1 MLEKTMR
8 GAAHAAWLASC
19 WAPHQAM
26 RGAQKNPAAA
36 QAALLDRLLRANA
49 SSAYGRKFGFSRL
62 RNVRQFQST
71 VPIVDYDEL
80 RPWIERIK
88 AGEQAVL
95 TEEPVLMLEKT
106 SGSSAAAKYIPYT
119 SSLRREFQRAVGAWI
134 FDLYAHNPT
143 LVYGTAYWAITPV
156 AREPEVTTGGLRVGF
171 ENDTEYLGAAE
182 RFLLRKILA
191 VPEEVARIPELDTA
205 LYVTLRFL
213 LQSSSL
219 RFISVWAPSFL
230 TILLERL
237 QNNAEQLLA
246 DLHDGELRPPAKL
259 PDAIAPLLHRR
270 LRADPARARRLE
282 RARLEHG
289 SLRAQAIWPNL
300 RVISCWADGSSRT
313 AVPALRELF
322 PGVLIQGKGL
332 LATEGVVSVP
342 LVEHEACMAAATS
355 HFYEFVEQPGAK
367 PRLLHELEANH
378 EYSVLVTTG
387 AGFYR
392 YRLGDRVRVTGL
404 AGNMPLLEFLGKE
417 DGVSD
422 LCGEKL
428 SPAFVGSVLQELS
441 VERAY
446 SSDFAMLA
454 PSQQESPRYVLFLQ
468 GEASRTD
475 LAVQLD
481 KKLTQNP
488 HYAYCRRLGQLAAPR
503 IFQIAGDAEECYLRR
518 CVATGQRAGAVKAV
532 ALHRLTGW
540 EDLFRG
546 EWTTEQHAEVGAK
559 A

>member
-1 MLEKTMR
+1 MR
-8 GAAHAAWLASC
+8 GAAHAAWLAGC
-19 WAPHQAM
+19 WAAHHQL
-26 RGAQKNPAAA
+26 RRAQKGPVEA
-36 QAALLDRLLRANA
+36 QAALLDWLLRANA
-49 SSAYGRKFGFSRL
+49 SSAYGRKFGFGRL
-62 RNVRQFQST
+62 RSAREFQSA

-88 AGEQAVL
+88 AGERAVL

-106 SGSSAAAKYIPYT
+106 SGSSSAAKYIPYT
-119 SSLRREFQRAVGAWI
+119 ASLRQEFQRAVGAWM

-143 LVYGTAYWAITPV
+143 MVAGTAYWAITPLG
-156 AREPEVTTGGLRVGF
+156 REPEVTAGGLRVGF

-191 VPEEVARIPELDTA
+191 VPEEVAHIPDLDTA

-213 LQSSSL
+213 LQSPSL

-230 TILLERL
+230 TILFEHL
-237 QNNAEQLLA
+237 QKLAEQLLS
-246 DLHDGELRPPAKL
+246 DLYDGELRPPKKL
-259 PDAIAPLLHRR
+259 PDAIASSLQSR
-270 LRADPARARRLE
+270 LRGDKARALRLE
-282 RARLEHG
+282 RRRQESGLM
-289 SLRAQAIWPNL
+289 RAQDVWPNL
-300 RVISCWADGSSRT
+300 RVISCWTDASSRT

-322 PGVLIQGKGL
+322 PDVLIQGKGL

-342 LVEHEACMAAATS
+342 LVEHGACMAAATS
-355 HFYEFVEQPGAK
+355 HFYEFIEQPGGR

-378 EYSVLVTTG
+378 EYSVLLTTG
-387 AGFYR
+387 GGLYR
-392 YRLGDRVRVTGL
+392 YRLGDRVRVMGFARNT
-404 AGNMPLLEFLGKE
+404 PLLEFLGKE

-454 PSQQESPRYVLFLQ
+454 PSRHDTLRYVLFLQ
-468 GEASRTD
+468 GAASQAD
-475 LAVQLD
+475 LAAQLD
-481 KKLTQNP
+481 KKLRQNP

-503 IFQIAGDAEECYLRR
+503 IFQITSEADESYLRR
-518 CVATGQRAGAVKAV
+518 CVATGQRAGAVKVV

-540 EDLFRG
+540 EDFFRG
-546 EWTTEQHAEVGAK
+546 EWTEQHAELEVHA
-559 A
+559 

>member
-1 MLEKTMR
+1 MR

-19 WAPHQAM
+19 WAAHHEL
-26 RGAQKNPAAA
+26 RRAQKDPAEA
-36 QAALLDRLLRANA
+36 QAALLDWLLRANA
-49 SSAYGRKFGFSRL
+49 SSAYGRKYGFSQL
-62 RNVRQFQST
+62 RNAREFQRA

-106 SGSSAAAKYIPYT
+106 SGSSSAAKYIPYT
-119 SSLRREFQRAVGAWI
+119 SSLRKEFQRAVGAWM

-143 LVYGTAYWAITPV
+143 LACGTAYWAITPLG
-156 AREPEVTTGGLRVGF
+156 REPEVTTGGLRVGF

-182 RFLLRKILA
+182 QFLLCKILA

-213 LQSSSL
+213 LQSPSL

-230 TILLERL
+230 TILMEHL
-237 QNNAEQLLA
+237 QIHAEQLLA
-246 DLHDGELRPPAKL
+246 DLHDGVLRPPERLSA
-259 PDAIAPLLHRR
+259 AIASLLQST
-270 LRADPARARRLE
+270 LRSEPARARRLE
-282 RARLEHG
+282 RAWQENG
-289 SLRAQAIWPNL
+289 SLRAQDVWPNL
-300 RVISCWADGSSRT
+300 RVISCWTDASSRT

-322 PGVLIQGKGL
+322 PGVHIQGKGL

-342 LVEHEACMAAATS
+342 LVEHGACMAAATS
-355 HFYEFVEQPGAK
+355 HFYEFIEQPGAT

-378 EYSVLVTTG
+378 EYSVLLTTG
-387 AGFYR
+387 GGFYR
-392 YRLGDRVRVTGL
+392 YRLGDRVRVMGF
-404 AGNMPLLEFLGKE
+404 AGSTPLLEFLGKE
-417 DGVSD
+417 DGISD

-428 SPAFVGSVLQELS
+428 SPAFAGSVLEELS

-454 PSQQESPRYVLFLQ
+454 PSQRESTRYVLFLQ
-468 GEASRTD
+468 GGASHAD
-475 LAVQLD
+475 LAAQLD
-481 KKLTQNP
+481 KKLTRNP
-488 HYAYCRRLGQLAAPR
+488 HYAYCRRLGQLAEPR
-503 IFQIAGDAEECYLRR
+503 IFQITSDAGESYLRR

-540 EDLFRG
+540 EDFFRG
-546 EWTTEQHAEVGAK
+546 EWTEQHAKLEVEA
-559 A
+559 

>member
-1 MLEKTMR
+1 MFEKTMR

-19 WAPHQAM
+19 WAPHHEL
-26 RGAQKNPAAA
+26 RRAQKDPAEA
-36 QAALLDRLLRANA
+36 QASLLDWLLRANA
-49 SSAYGRKFGFSRL
+49 SSAYGREYGFSRL
-62 RNVRQFQST
+62 RNAREFQSA

-88 AGEQAVL
+88 AGEQGVL

-106 SGSSAAAKYIPYT
+106 SGSSTAAKYIPYT
-119 SSLRREFQRAVGAWI
+119 ASLRREFQRAVSAWM
-134 FDLYAHNPT
+134 FDLYEHNPT
-143 LVYGTAYWAITPV
+143 LISGTAYWTITPL
-156 AREPEVTTGGLRVGF
+156 AREPEVTAGGLRVGF

-191 VPEEVARIPELDTA
+191 VPEEVARIPDLDTA
-205 LYVTLRFL
+205 MYVTLRFL
-213 LQSSSL
+213 LQSPWL

-230 TILLERL
+230 TVLFEHL
-237 QNNAEQLLA
+237 QKNAEQLLA
-246 DLHDGELRPPAKL
+246 DVHDGALRPPNKL
-259 PDAIAPLLHRR
+259 PDAIASLLQSK
-270 LRADPARARRLE
+270 LRVEPARARQLE
-282 RARLEHG
+282 RARQERG
-289 SLRAQAIWPNL
+289 TLRAQDLWPKL
-300 RVISCWADGSSRT
+300 RVISCWTDASSRT
-313 AVPALRELF
+313 TVPALRELF

-342 LVEHEACMAAATS
+342 LVERGACVAAATS
-355 HFYEFVEQPGAK
+355 HFYEFIEQPGAR

-378 EYSVLVTTG
+378 EYSVLLTTG
-387 AGFYR
+387 GGFYR
-392 YRLGDRVRVTGL
+392 YRLGDRVRMTGF
-404 AGNMPLLEFLGKE
+404 AGNAPLLEFLGKE

-468 GEASRTD
+468 GDTSQTD
-475 LAVQLD
+475 LAAQLD

-503 IFQIAGDAEECYLRR
+503 IFQITSDAGESYLRR

-532 ALHRLTGW
+532 ALHRMMGW
-540 EDLFRG
+540 EEVFHG
-546 EWTTEQHAEVGAK
+546 EWTEQRAELEVEA
-559 A
+559 